1 MFKGG
6 IYSYTS
12 NNQICAMPWDTRN
25 KETTLV
31 GPERRVL
38 EWAPKAVSRQEGE
51 AKQQKRRTA
60 SCSQRKDQCFHIS
73 WAGEASLL
81 NLISTQQALTFK
93 SEYKASQIS
102 VIWIKTKTLKLYRW
116 GILAHTKCQS
126 TNTYLK
132 IGVLQRT
139 LRHLQQHATV
149 CSLSF
154 PVEVFCCKHIK

>member
-12 NNQICAMPWDTRN
+12 NNQICVMPWDTRN

-31 GPERRVL
+31 GPEPRVL
-38 EWAPKAVSRQEGE
+38 ERAPKAVSRQRVKPRSRNAERPVALRE
-51 AKQQKRRTA
+51 
-60 SCSQRKDQCFHIS
+60 RKVQCFHVS

-81 NLISTQQALTFK
+81 NLISTQQAPTLK

-102 VIWIKTKTLKLYRW
+102 FIWIKTKTLKLYRW
-116 GILAHTKCQS
+116 GILAHSECQS

-149 CSLSF
+149 CSVISCRSF
-154 PVEVFCCKHIK
+154 LL